1 MGNWDNLTEDSLEEF
16 IKTNRDKF
24 GIYKPK
30 SNHEEHFLIKLMDRF
45 KKIISIIPH
54 LWKVALITVIVFV
67 VSIWLWNSYIRWD
80 RKYITLPQ
88 KIENTYHKIFH
99 DH

>member
-1 MGNWDNLTEDSLEEF
+1 MGNWDNLAEDSIEEF
-16 IKTNRDKF
+16 IKTNKDKF
-24 GIYKPK
+24 SIYRPDN
-30 SNHEEHFLIKLMDRF
+30 NHEEHFLIKLVDRF
-45 KKIISIIPH
+45 KKIISIVPH